1 MATDKRER
9 QRQNR
14 AVKQAEVDKEKRKEK
29 WITRFKRLGT
39 FTIMFVIF
47 LIVVELLMG

>member
-14 AVKQAEVDKEKRKEK
+14 AVKQAAENKAKRRQNIVDRVRRVAI
-29 WITRFKRLGT
+29 WAAV
-39 FTIMFVIF
+39 FVIL
-47 LIVVELLMG
+47 LIVANLVWG

>member
-14 AVKQAEVDKEKRKEK
+14 AVKQAELDKKKRRQKIIDRARRVAV
-29 WITRFKRLGT
+29 WAVV
-39 FTIMFVIF
+39 FVV
-47 LIVVELLMG
+47 LIIVANVVWG